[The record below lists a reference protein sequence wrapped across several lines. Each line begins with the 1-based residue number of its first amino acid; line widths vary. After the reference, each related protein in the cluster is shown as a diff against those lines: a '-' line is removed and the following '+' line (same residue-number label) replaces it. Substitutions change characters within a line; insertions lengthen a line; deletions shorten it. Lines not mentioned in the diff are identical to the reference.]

1 MIKKI
6 NEIAAKID
14 ALTPNNKEDLELFR
28 IKYLGKHGVLNKL
41 FDEFKV
47 VPGPEKKRLE
57 KPLMSLKI

>member
-28 IKYLGKHGVLNKL
+28 IEYLGKNGVLNKL

-47 VPGPEKKRLE
+47 VPGLKKKEIGRALNE
-57 KPLMSLKI
+57 LKI